1 MSENS
6 SIRVIIVE
14 DEPHAQAELKRIL
27 TKEAPGFAVVATADG
42 IESAVLEIE
51 KHQPD
56 LVFMDIQLSDG
67 QSFDIFSRTEVRCPV
82 IFTTAYDAYTMQAFK
97 SNGIDYLLKPI
108 EPEDIRKALDK
119 FRLVRANGPA
129 TQAAQVTQVETIRQ
143 ILQPGGAGYKTR
155 FMTTIGDRI
164 RFLNEDEIAYF
175 QADDEVVYMISREKK
190 KYIIN
195 YTLENL
201 EPQLNPAHFFRINRR
216 YITHIESIGE
226 IHKHFNSRLKLQLQP
241 VPDEE
246 ILVSRARVQAFL
258 QWIGQ

>member
-1 MSENS
+1 MSESNA
-6 SIRVIIVE
+6 IRVILVE

-27 TKEAPGFAVVATADG
+27 AKEAPGFSIVATADG
-42 IESAVLEIE
+42 IESAVEVISQ
-51 KHQPD
+51 HQPD

-67 QSFDIFSRTEVRCPV
+67 QSFEIFSRTEVRCPV

-119 FRLVRANGPA
+119 FHLVRAGGNQVVA
-129 TQAAQVTQVETIRQ
+129 TQVVQVENIRQ
-143 ILQPGGAGYKTR
+143 ILQPAGSGYKTR

-175 QADDEVVYMISREKK
+175 QADDEVVYMVSRDRK

-201 EPQLNPAHFFRINRR
+201 EPQLNPGHFFRINRR

-246 ILVSRARVQAFL
+246 ILVSRARVHAFL